1 MGKCKFNK
9 NDSNLDLQD
18 VLQDTLEEI
27 WEEKD
32 EFSRKAMFINSLKE
46 IGEGYDITSL
56 SDLAD
61 FIDAF
66 VMEVAPVLHDIVP
79 TNMTTY
85 LSGQS
90 SNIDDTAEENPTKLD
105 ALDDPEGN
113 ADAKQRIRG
122 FIVTNYG
129 TATEIASAM
138 EASVTDNIVKC
149 FLVDRE
155 AGKVIKTEHEIN
167 EALRNYQETL
177 LQDVVGYLK
186 DAYSKL
192 PSEDVQDTLEKLSN
206 LTMWKDG
213 TYLNAVG
220 ELNSIGERFL
230 HHSHFTADELRKI
243 YSRNR
248 IIDKKFIKAYNSL
261 VILNHF
267 DDLLSSKLGKVLKIN
282 ENYPKYSAEDRYSL
296 ISTGANNSRNWGD
309 KEKDVNMNDHV
320 SDITKLLV
328 ETSPIYTWGNS
339 TPIADKKVKLDAF
352 NYIISKIKS
361 LTNSPDIHN
370 SSLTFDGMFF
380 LKYPQFEHLRSSIE
394 GKSFYTLLSSAST
407 GNVLENYHALF
418 ELLCDDSFFN
428 SNYELLRGFRSIE
441 KNLVYS
447 LRQGIFSSDAHSLF
461 GIYKNNVLDTNY
473 YSFIC
478 QLVATAS
485 PLDFVQYRVNED
497 GDIVRATLRD
507 NLNRQLRN
515 QLERSISSALS
526 VTAPTKYESM
536 IAKYNPRY
544 EEDKV
549 TDPKEGVKTISVFRF
564 HIPDLNVSIQFN
576 PKAKRSNAFSIS
588 RDGKALVSFNGEEDW
603 NKALQFFKEFL
614 YLDFVSDGPLVESY
628 LALKT
633 KNGNI
638 QYDAAISDLLQ
649 LSTSIFFNSYFSHNL
664 VPKETS
670 TQEFRRK
677 QEEVFGTENLT
688 SIKRGAKDIGVLL
701 PSYVPVM
708 EDLAAAYAMTTDA
721 YVSGINRDGEGRAL
735 SGVAMSM
742 LGTNYR
748 SQWTN
753 QCMNMNS
760 ATNGLSLL
768 NNTFLHRGMVV
779 SREYKGRTDS
789 KKHIDFNMSESFY
802 TAFVSNYLCNI
813 AGNTDA
819 AFLPS
824 VISDK
829 STLFH
834 MVENLNALSPL
845 GKPFNKLTKD
855 ETIAIINKELGDCY
869 AKIINS
875 ITFEWER
882 LNSALKSI
890 DSSLVFNNPTQ
901 YPLLASKGIIPVF
914 NPMTNFAEVNT
925 VYGNDSRKVLEEVL
939 RVYQNVVRGPEL
951 EIKDEVSF
959 QGGKTLSFNRT
970 LISLTNRFNPE
981 YFTRAGLNVEEVFG
995 KLTNSDD
1002 FWRIKEVELLT
1013 DLLDNDFTIE
1023 TTDERGNALTT
1034 PEVAYLAK
1042 NKDWIKF
1049 STKRVILAKYTNFGK
1064 TFDIT
1069 KWSDLYSIGGYT
1081 ENGIS
1086 YNWGSPGFSFSK
1098 FLEMRGGELQL
1109 HPDLAR
1115 FNVID
1120 YLLSQ
1125 EYVLTT
1131 VGTHANHPAK
1141 KATASPNDLVEE
1153 AARYI
1158 AQHKRNV
1165 SDTAA
1170 KQVMSQGLING
1181 ILPEYTIAVI
1191 EDDTAPTYN
1200 PMGDHDEHGVKQYDG
1215 STFVSPETMYLEN
1228 NSLGG
1233 AKVGADKKPFVHFYK
1248 EGSATGG
1255 IIKTATFALTN
1266 YTMSNSKFLQRMVK
1280 KMWSKNWEFEGVLFN
1295 DNVLVDF
1302 QGNPISY
1309 EDVYYKGTDGKF
1321 YMINSI
1327 TYMPEDGTYMII
1339 KSEVEP
1345 DGTIVKQLPAEITP
1359 KPGEAPRVTNSG
1371 TTLYPV
1377 TNNFG
1382 LFQMFGGW
1390 KSYSQSEDGLIPS
1403 EVSVRNVVKA
1413 VNGVGIKLKDSVV
1426 SQSDVYQPLKWSSI
1440 QYVVTAGAI
1449 KQGAANVNLKHAY
1462 FDDNPYLTMK
1472 FRTDD
1477 IGIQLDAEH
1486 TADESTL
1493 SIMTQVINALASRGY
1508 TTEQA
1513 GEVYEAMFALSEAGI
1528 NDYVEGFEQYVDTK
1542 DASKFK
1548 DAIISTIVKSIQNS
1562 TSRDGNL
1569 MQAVMDTLIEDSR
1582 AGKLITYKNVE
1593 GTIPYSNPSVFNGIF
1608 SSISATLT
1616 KAAIRLKFNGS
1627 LAVLNP
1633 SHKIWKLYG
1642 DRMYD
1647 SFNNDEEIQKLQELY
1662 NSKPITNLSEL
1673 KLGRYYTITVDG
1685 ITSTEFIETPQ
1696 QYWDL
1701 ESRLADKDFRIV
1713 ENITAG
1719 RDLASYNFTFRDVQ
1733 GNLYNMWDLDVVK
1746 SLYATV
1752 DPQEKILLRRELQN
1766 ALGAVSN
1773 GKLDTVVINGVTVQ
1787 VDKSS
1792 LQTQPFELIMPKIY
1806 ASRFGLKRGDSL
1818 STIKNDD
1825 TFFLKR
1831 MLSNWESKV
1840 SDTDFDIELK
1850 RLNGKHVYLVDKRV
1864 YKNTHLTPIEIE
1876 TRWDGAKLYRV
1887 NSSGEKLH
1895 RLSDESD
1902 RVYVDANGNEII
1914 ITNNTQFY
1922 IDSFNYHTIR
1932 VSNSAATSEEVSKI
1946 IQPILNSKSKVAR
1959 RFAKYM
1965 GKSNP
1970 TDIITYVNRL
1980 YSESI
1985 DKLRTNPRAK
1995 IEDPNID
2002 AIRDAAAE
2010 LHTSFIKSL
2019 DVLAA
2024 RIPAQSMQ
2032 SFMPMRVVGFDE
2044 TDTNSAY
2051 VNYFQFWLQGSD
2063 LDIDKVSLLGHSFDR
2078 TGKYVGWSPYFN
2090 LSSQNALA
2098 ESEKLPFPTNK
2109 ELELVEADDASL
2121 TNWAHDFVGSGK
2133 LFNFNGSEVVF
2144 LPEYDLDNSLGS
2156 VQSLSNFLR
2165 MVKRNGGKLYI
2176 PKGSNLPFDKIK
2188 ELIDRHNLYVR
2199 NSSNPEDMIKN
2210 FISSYMFKISDNP
2223 INLMQSQ
2230 SSIDDAVALLK
2241 DIAKGSTEG
2250 QRTLQFT
2257 PGNVVNKYESMY
2269 DFQSGKKNV
2278 GIVASAIKVFDG
2290 LTYYNN
2296 ATLNSNNPI
2305 KQYGLLFN
2313 RVICGSRFRL
2323 LANSYTDSP
2332 ESISNLEVLDALRS
2346 VDNDTDAKL
2355 VFSALMSAATDNAK
2369 DPILAKINAGPNM
2382 MGLYTY
2388 GTAIGIPLKDLAGAM
2403 MSKTARILSKLM
2415 DSNVFNRKAGMSITS
2430 AIRYIENGPSIGE
2443 LDPEFISIL
2452 KSEFGSGTD
2461 ASDFVIG
2468 KMLQYRLSDLSKGHE
2483 LIDSLRKRIKSMDV
2497 SMNKVSMYKF
2507 LEELS
2512 DYIRFVNT
2520 INNDIITNSEGVQ
2533 YRVIDSIK
2541 QLVQGASEMGRLR
2554 GIYALNQ
2561 GLSNSVEDSLKF
2573 IDKFE
2578 GIFEDRIKEISAE
2591 EKEGTVMVD
2600 GMIMKVSDVIAK
2612 LRNLTN
2618 NTDNPYRISFS
2629 KFMSDEE
2636 YRSTLISLYGGL
2648 KHSFNVLDAAWSV
2661 PHYRGYLKAFHMDV
2675 ESKYMVMSK
2684 YRMMRDLG
2692 PRIIKGGGFYSSKER
2707 SNVYK
2712 KLQSFCDMTL
2722 RNTWMKTSEKVITI
2736 PAGVTIMNSIGNT
2749 FTTQGNTPI
2758 MLGTRWG
2765 NESFKMWMDSVVIP
2779 ELKDIE
2785 PNEFIQSL
2793 SPTRLDRTLSG
2804 NAAFVYSLPT
2814 NMLPKTGSEVERFN
2828 RYKRAFNQ
2836 LQGAPT
2842 YQGYPLTDLF
2852 FYYNLINFNNTVSQS
2867 SLTTIFEDIIRT
2879 KSSPLI
2885 EEFHKFTSVLD
2896 SNSMLVEG
2904 VDFTYDEALKWCA
2917 PIEDTNYSSKY
2928 YVRSYDDSNMKYHLF
2943 VRKSNSMDNPEV
2955 DGDFEYDSDYM
2966 DFVSDDYDS
2975 GDMGGYQ
2982 YGPNLED
2989 YTRVIENTN
2998 YTNPWDVADIYNDHN
3013 IRIDSN
3019 SVINL
3024 DVDRN
3029 LKSISYR
3036 GKTYSRETL
3045 VKLAE
3050 SLGGSESDLDVPY
3063 VTRVVDGMN
3072 VKTVD
3077 SLQYSAIIAQ
3087 LLDNPC

>member
-66 VMEVAPVLHDIVP
+66 VMEAAPVLHDIVP

-129 TATEIASAM
+129 TATEVASAM
-138 EASVTDNIVKC
+138 EADVVDSIVKC
-149 FLVDRE
+149 FLIDRE
-155 AGKVIKTEHEIN
+155 AGKVIKNEHEIN

-192 PSEDVQDTLEKLSN
+192 PLKDAQDALEKLSN
-206 LTMWKDG
+206 LTMWKNG
-213 TYLNAVG
+213 VYLNAVG
-220 ELNSIGERFL
+220 ELNAIGERFL
-230 HHSHFTADELRKI
+230 HHSHFTADNLRQI
-243 YSRNR
+243 YFRNR
-248 IIDKKFIKAYNSL
+248 TIDKKFIKAYNSL

-282 ENYPKYSAEDRYSL
+282 ENFPKYSPEDRYSL
-296 ISTGANNSRNWGD
+296 SGTGANNSRNWGD

-320 SDITKLLV
+320 SDITRLLV
-328 ETSPIYTWGNS
+328 ETTPLYTWGS
-339 TPIADKKVKLDAF
+339 DTPVSGKKIKLDAF
-352 NYIISKIKS
+352 NYITSKIKS
-361 LTNSPDIHN
+361 LVN
-370 SSLTFDGMFF
+370 SSEIHDPALTFDEIFF
-380 LKYPQFEHLRSSIE
+380 LKHPQFERLKPIIG
-394 GKSFYTLLSSAST
+394 GKSFYTLVSSVGT
-407 GNVLENYHALF
+407 GNVLENYHALL
-418 ELLCDDSFFN
+418 ELLSDDSFFN
-428 SNYELLRGFRSIE
+428 SNYELLKGFKSIE
-441 KNLVYS
+441 KNLIYS
-447 LRQGIFSSDAHSLF
+447 LRQGISGDNNHSLF
-461 GIYKNNVLDTNY
+461 GIYKNNILDTNY
-473 YSFIC
+473 YSYIC
-478 QLVATAS
+478 QLVATTS
-485 PLDFVQYRVNED
+485 PLDFVQYRVDED
-497 GDIVRATLRD
+497 GNIVRVTLRD
-507 NLNRQLRN
+507 NLNKQLRN
-515 QLERSISSALS
+515 MLERGISSALS
-526 VTAPTKYESM
+526 VTAPIKYESKV
-536 IAKYNPRY
+536 AKYNPRY
-544 EEDKV
+544 EEDKII
-549 TDPKEGVKTISVFRF
+549 DAKEGLQTISVFRF
-564 HIPDLNVSIQFN
+564 QIPELNLSVQFN
-576 PKAKRSNAFSIS
+576 PRAKRSNAFSIS
-588 RDGKALVSFNGEEDW
+588 RDGKPLATFNGREDW
-603 NKALQFFKEFL
+603 EKLLPFLKDFL

-633 KNGNI
+633 KNNNI
-638 QYDAAISDLLQ
+638 QYESAIIDMLQ
-649 LSTSIFFNSYFSHNL
+649 LGTSIFFNSYFSHNL
-664 VPKETS
+664 VPKGVS
-670 TQEFRRK
+670 TQEFRNR
-677 QEEVFGTENLT
+677 QEEVFGADNLT
-688 SIKRGAKDIGVLL
+688 SIKRGAKDIGILL

-708 EDLAAAYAMTTDA
+708 DDVAAAYAMTTES
-721 YVSGINRDGEGRAL
+721 YVSGIARDSEGRAL

-748 SQWTN
+748 NQWVK
-753 QCMNMNS
+753 QCLKSNS
-760 ATNGLSLL
+760 ATNAFSLL
-768 NNTFLHRGMVV
+768 NNSFLHRGMVI
-779 SREYKGRTDS
+779 SREFKGKVGS

-813 AGNTDA
+813 AGDTDA
-819 AFLPS
+819 VFLPS

-829 STLFH
+829 SSLVH
-834 MVENLNALSPL
+834 MVENLKSASGI
-845 GKPFNKLTKD
+845 GKAYKDLTKD

-875 ITFEWER
+875 IVDEWNQ
-882 LNSALKSI
+882 LNTTIRNADL
-890 DSSLVFNNPTQ
+890 SSVFSNSTQ
-901 YPLLASKGIIPVF
+901 FPVLASKGVVPTF
-914 NPMTNFAEVNT
+914 NPMTNFAEVNA
-925 VYGNDSRKVLEEVL
+925 VFGDDARKALEEVL
-939 RVYQNVVRGPEL
+939 RVYQSIPGSVEL

-959 QGGKTLSFNRT
+959 QGSETLSFNRT

-981 YFTRAGLNVEEVFG
+981 YFTKAGLNVEEVFG
-995 KLTNSDD
+995 KLTNSED
-1002 FWRIKEVELLT
+1002 FWGTKEVELLT

-1042 NKDWIKF
+1042 NKDWVKF

-1098 FLEMRGGELQL
+1098 FLELRGGELQL

-1125 EYVLTT
+1125 EYVLST

-1165 SDTAA
+1165 SYTAA
-1170 KQVMSQGLING
+1170 KQVMLQGLLNG
-1181 ILPEYTIAVI
+1181 VLPEYTIAVI

-1200 PMGDHDEHGVKQYDG
+1200 MMGDYDEAGAKQYDG

-1233 AKVGADKKPFVHFYK
+1233 ARAGVDKKPFVHFYK

-1255 IIKTATFALTN
+1255 IIKTAGFALTN
-1266 YTMSNSKFLQRMVK
+1266 HTMSNSIFYQNMVK
-1280 KMWSKNWEFEGVLFN
+1280 KMWGRDWEFEGALFN
-1295 DNVLVDF
+1295 DSVLVDF
-1302 QGNPISY
+1302 QGNLIPY

-1327 TYMPEDGTYMII
+1327 TYIPEDGTYMII

-1345 DGTIVKQLPAEITP
+1345 DGTIVRQLPAEVTP
-1359 KPGEAPRVTNSG
+1359 KSGEAPRATNSG

-1390 KSYSQSEDGLIPS
+1390 RSYSQSEDGLIPS
-1403 EVSVRNVVKA
+1403 EVSIRNVVKA
-1413 VNGVGIKLKDSVV
+1413 VNGVGIKLKDSVI

-1462 FDDNPYLTMK
+1462 FDDKPYLTMK
-1472 FRTDD
+1472 IKTDD

-1486 TADESTL
+1486 SADESTL
-1493 SIMTQVINALASRGY
+1493 SIMTQVVNALASRGY
-1508 TTEQA
+1508 TYEQA
-1513 GEVYEAMFALSEAGI
+1513 GEVYEAMFALTESGI
-1528 NDYVEGFEQYVDTK
+1528 DDYVKGFEQVINAK
-1542 DASKFK
+1542 DSAKFK

-1569 MQAVMDTLIEDSR
+1569 MQAIMDTLITDTK
-1582 AGKLITYKNVE
+1582 AGKLVKFKDVDGI
-1593 GTIPYSNPSVFNGIF
+1593 IPYSDPSIFNGLCSAI
-1608 SSISATLT
+1608 SSTLT
-1616 KAAIRLKFNGS
+1616 KAAIRLQFNGS

-1642 DRMYD
+1642 DRLYG
-1647 SFNNDEEIQKLQELY
+1647 SFNNSGEIQKLQELY

-1673 KLGRYYTITVDG
+1673 RLGRYYTITVEG
-1685 ITSTEFIETPQ
+1685 NTTTELVETPQ
-1696 QYWDL
+1696 QYWGLKD
-1701 ESRLADKDFRIV
+1701 RLGGKKFHIV

-1719 RDLASYNFTFRDVQ
+1719 RDLASYNFTFR
-1733 GNLYNMWDLDVVK
+1733 GAKEGFYNMWDLDVVK
-1746 SLYATV
+1746 RLYNST
-1752 DPQEKILLRRELQN
+1752 DPQERILLRRTLQDT
-1766 ALGAVSN
+1766 LGAISN
-1773 GKLDTVVINGVTVQ
+1773 GKLDFVSINGKPVQ

-1792 LQTQPFELIMPKIY
+1792 LQVQPFELIMPKIY
-1806 ASRFGLKRGDSL
+1806 ASRFGLKIGDDL
-1818 STIKNDD
+1818 ATIKNDD

-1864 YKNTHLTPIEIE
+1864 YKDTHLTPIEIE
-1876 TRWDGAKLYRV
+1876 TRWDGDKLYRV

-1914 ITNNTQFY
+1914 VTNNTQFY

-1946 IQPILNSKSKVAR
+1946 IQPILDSKSKVASG
-1959 RFAKYM
+1959 FAKYI

-1970 TDIITYVNRL
+1970 TDIITYVNGL

-1995 IEDPNID
+1995 IEDPSID

-2063 LDIDKVSLLGHSFDR
+2063 LDIDKVSLLGYSFDR

-2156 VQSLSNFLR
+2156 IQSLSNFLR
-2165 MVKRNGGKLYI
+2165 MIKRNGGKLYI

-2188 ELIDRHNLYVR
+2188 ELIDQHNLYVR
-2199 NSSNPEDMIKN
+2199 NSSNPADMIKN
-2210 FISSYMFKISDNP
+2210 FISSYMFKISANP

-2278 GIVASAIKVFDG
+2278 GIVASAIKVYDG
-2290 LTYYNN
+2290 LTHYYNTTLGEGN
-2296 ATLNSNNPI
+2296 AM
-2305 KQYGLLFN
+2305 KQSELLFN
-2313 RVICGSRFRL
+2313 RVVCGRRFRL
-2323 LANSYTDSP
+2323 LANSYTSNP
-2332 ESISNLEVLDALRS
+2332 ESVSNLEVLDALQD

-2415 DSNVFNRKAGMSITS
+2415 DSNVFNGKVGMSITS
-2430 AIRYIENGPSIGE
+2430 AIKYIENGPNIGE

-2533 YRVIDSIK
+2533 YRAIDSIK

-2554 GIYALNQ
+2554 SIYALNQ
-2561 GLSNSVEDSLKF
+2561 GLPNKVEDKF
-2573 IDKFE
+2573 KFVDKFE
-2578 GIFEDRIKEISAE
+2578 SIFEDRIREISAE

-2636 YRSTLISLYGGL
+2636 YRNTLISLYGGL

-2661 PHYRGYLKAFHMDV
+2661 PHYRGYMKAFHMDM
-2675 ESKYMVMSK
+2675 EGNYMIMSK

-2692 PRIIKGGGFYSSKER
+2692 PRIIKDGGFYSSKER

-2928 YVRSYDDSNMKYHLF
+2928 YVRSYDDSNMEYHLF
-2943 VRKSNSMDNPEV
+2943 VRKSNSIDSQEV